1 MFKETFTIIAVT
13 TLVFTAQF
21 AQATTN
27 EAEQTDWSGAAGYC
41 MPRDEDSHMW
51 WKSHAG
57 DVAVAEWN
65 WTYEFPN
72 SRYLK
77 NLWWDPFIMF
87 EKEVTW

>member
-1 MFKETFTIIAVT
+1 
-13 TLVFTAQF
+13 
-21 AQATTN
+21 
-27 EAEQTDWSGAAGYC
+27 
-41 MPRDEDSHMW
+41 MPRDDNIHIR
-51 WKSHAG
+51 WKTHAG

-65 WTYEFPN
+65 WTLNFPA

>member
-1 MFKETFTIIAVT
+1 
-13 TLVFTAQF
+13 
-21 AQATTN
+21 
-27 EAEQTDWSGAAGYC
+27 
-41 MPRDEDSHMW
+41 MPRDDNIHIR

-65 WTYEFPN
+65 WTFSFPK
-72 SRYLK
+72 SQYLK

>member
-1 MFKETFTIIAVT
+1 
-13 TLVFTAQF
+13 
-21 AQATTN
+21 
-27 EAEQTDWSGAAGYC
+27 
-41 MPRDEDSHMW
+41 MPRDDDTHMW

-65 WTYEFPN
+65 WTYGFPN

-77 NLWWDPFIMF
+77 HLWWDPFMIY